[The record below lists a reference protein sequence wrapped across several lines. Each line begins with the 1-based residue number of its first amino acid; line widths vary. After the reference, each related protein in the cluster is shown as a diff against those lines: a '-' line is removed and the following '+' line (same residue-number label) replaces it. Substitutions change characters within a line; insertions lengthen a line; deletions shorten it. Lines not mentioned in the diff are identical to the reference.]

1 MTVPVG
7 IATILF
13 LPDTPHT
20 TRAWFLTKDECV
32 LGIERVEKAGK
43 APPVPITWA
52 KLRRIFTRRST
63 HIYPTTLNQATGRLL
78 TAIDEQGGTLSC
90 SAIS

>member
-7 IATILF
+7 IATVLF

-20 TRAWFLTKDECV
+20 TRAWFLTADECA
-32 LGIERVEKAGK
+32 LGLERVKKAGK

-52 KLRRIFTRRST
+52 KARRIFTRWSMHIPGNLPSIRSV
-63 HIYPTTLNQATGRLL
+63 L
-78 TAIDEQGGTLSC
+78 TR
-90 SAIS
+90 

>member
-7 IATILF
+7 IVTILF

-20 TRAWFLTKDECV
+20 THAWYLSKDECALAV
-32 LGIERVEKAGK
+32 ERVEKAGK

-52 KLRRIFTRRST
+52 KIRRMFTRWSKD
-63 HIYPTTLNQATGRLL
+63 IQ
-78 TAIDEQGGTLSC
+78 
-90 SAIS
+90 